1 MYTKDDEFSAWL
13 LEEQKV
19 NPETVS
25 KDQTRKLFSK
35 FVEDYN
41 TGTLPHEKYYN
52 LARYEARMT
61 MLRSGETLP
70 AEDTAYDFASDVA
83 SHVKS
88 IKSAAPVTD
97 LSATYSRGEVE
108 ELRRVQRERVQVG
121 KMKVLGMDVKTNMGV
136 RMVDGDDD

>member
-1 MYTKDDEFSAWL
+1 MFT
-13 LEEQKV
+13 
-19 NPETVS
+19 
-25 KDQTRKLFSK
+25 K
-35 FVEDYN
+35 FVEDFN

-52 LARYEARMT
+52 LGRYEARM
-61 MLRSGETLP
+61 LLIRSGEALP
-70 AEDTAYDFASDVA
+70 ADDATYNFASDIA
-83 SHVKS
+83 SHGRA

-97 LSATYSRGEVE
+97 LSASYSRAEVE